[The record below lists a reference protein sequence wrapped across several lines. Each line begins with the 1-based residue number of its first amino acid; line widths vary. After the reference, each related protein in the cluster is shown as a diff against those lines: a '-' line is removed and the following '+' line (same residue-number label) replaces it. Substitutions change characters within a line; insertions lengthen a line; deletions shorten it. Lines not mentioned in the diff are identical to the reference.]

1 MKTTDIER
9 LVSDKMDRLAGRPTS
24 EIWAANAAL
33 CARVFVL
40 AAPGWQRWPELK
52 LKALQGFHAMLSHC
66 VDPDTAPASERLLVG
81 LESFDIE
88 DDGSQEWQ
96 NVVDLITMLLNV
108 LNDEAPEASLRNAMT
123 TYLDGT
129 FHAIANAAA
138 ASLDKPISR
147 AEALRV
153 VERDPTWRA
162 AKEFVLAL

>member
-1 MKTTDIER
+1 
-9 LVSDKMDRLAGRPTS
+9 
-24 EIWAANAAL
+24 
-33 CARVFVL
+33 
-40 AAPGWQRWPELK
+40 
-52 LKALQGFHAMLSHC
+52 MLSHC

-108 LNDEAPEASLRNAMT
+108 LNDEAPEASLRNART